1 MKLVGGLLI
10 DCWVGLKWLPIQE
23 VFGGGWKVCCMGG
36 CGLLDTGD
44 WPTKLSS
51 SPRSLIMSLSSAEGT
66 ASRDG
71 MFPSDTPNK
80 PTSWGESIKR
90 AEV

>member
-51 SPRSLIMSLSSAEGT
+51 SPRSGIIFYHLIYYFKIRKLTKFEA
-66 ASRDG
+66 
-71 MFPSDTPNK
+71 FF
-80 PTSWGESIKR
+80 
-90 AEV
+90 